1 MHLPLTVNLPS
12 VLIKEANI
20 LCCWTMRL
28 RGRNSIAVAATALVV
43 AQFVTIICWDVVAGI
58 ETGAF
63 PKEALPT
70 ESGYLDIEGKSGA
83 RMFYA
88 YYEAIS
94 PEKQLSDT
102 PILLWLQGGPGC
114 SGMIGNFYEL
124 GPWRVS
130 GSADHR
136 LHQNPAPWNRA
147 FGLLF
152 LDNPLGSGFSIAPS
166 EEHIPAKQDEV
177 AKDLYAALQAF
188 FDLNPLFRKRPFYVT
203 GESYAGKYVPSLSLY
218 MLNQLDNN
226 GVLPL
231 RLDGLAIGNGLVHP
245 VVQVQSHASVA
256 YALGLIDAQEK
267 FHLEALQQEAANLTR
282 QQKWQ
287 DALIAR
293 SRVLKRLENVTGL
306 ATLYDMRRTLAYYTS
321 ENGTEYLSL
330 FLNQPAVKEALKV
343 DGHIKWED
351 CSQAVGQRMGEDVMK
366 SSKWMVEAL
375 VRRRPVLLYQG
386 QFDLQD
392 GVVSTEGW
400 ISLLDWEGLD
410 NFLASKRSV
419 WKVSNK
425 LAGYVRS
432 HSNLTHV
439 VVAGSGH
446 LVPADQNLHSQMM
459 IESWVS
465 RGSLSIRSVVDPF
478 GMNARTS

>member
-1 MHLPLTVNLPS
+1 MEGRQAHG
-12 VLIKEANI
+12 
-20 LCCWTMRL
+20 LCCLTMKL
-28 RGRNSIAVAATALVV
+28 HGRNSIAVAVAAVV
-43 AQFVTIICWDVVAGI
+43 AVQFITIMFWDVVSVAGM

-70 ESGYLDIEGKSGA
+70 ESGYLNIEGKSGA

-94 PEKQLSDT
+94 SRNQLSDT

-114 SGMIGNFYEL
+114 SGLIGNFYEL

-130 GSADHR
+130 DSPDLR
-136 LHQNPAPWNRA
+136 LHQNPAPWNRV

-152 LDNPLGSGFSIAPS
+152 LDSPIGSGFSIAPS
-166 EEHIPAKQDEV
+166 EEHIPTNQDEV

-226 GVLPL
+226 GASPL
-231 RLDGLAIGNGLVHP
+231 RLDGLAIGNGLTHP

-256 YALGLIDAQEK
+256 YAVGLIDPQEK
-267 FHLEALQQEAANLTR
+267 LHLEALQQEAANLTR
-282 QQKWQ
+282 QQKWH
-287 DALIAR
+287 DARIAR
-293 SRVLKRLENVTGL
+293 SRVLNSLENVTGL
-306 ATLYDMRRTLAYYTS
+306 ATLYDMRRTVPYYTS
-321 ENGTEYLSL
+321 ENGTDYLSL
-330 FLNQPAVKEALKV
+330 FLNQPAVKGALKV
-343 DGHIKWED
+343 DDHLKWED
-351 CSQAVGQRMGEDVMK
+351 CSRAVGERMGDDVMK

-400 ISLLDWEGLD
+400 ISILDWEGLD
-410 NFLASKRSV
+410 DFLASERSV

-425 LAGYVRS
+425 LAGYMRS

-446 LVPADQNLHSQMM
+446 LVPADQSLHSQIM

-465 RGSLSIRSVVDPF
+465 RGSPSTGSVVDPF